1 MDSVSLI
8 VLCGL
13 LIILSI
19 REHLQKKKA
28 IDELVHFKNKKA
40 DELVARGK
48 LSEIRT
54 MAAGIAHEISNPLM
68 VITGNIQQLQRNR
81 SPDIKEPLEKIANSS
96 ERIAKIIQGLRT
108 YTHRS
113 EDLEEVFIS
122 LKEMMEEVLLFCEQR
137 LRNHG
142 VALRLLNLDG
152 LYVKGHRGQLE
163 HAFLNLLGYAF
174 DAVDDK
180 DVKWIEVSAEKVRD
194 RILLNFSHSGPIIP
208 RDTWSRMIEPFSTH
222 ANGKPGLC
230 VAKTIIESNG
240 GEFHYLDDEVYPTI
254 RLELIRA
261 PLVGIKPKNIFSEH
275 HPGH

>member
-8 VLCGL
+8 VLCGF

-19 REHLQKKKA
+19 REHLLKKKA
-28 IDELVHFKNKKA
+28 IAELVHFKNEKV

-81 SPDIKEPLEKIANSS
+81 NPDIKESLEKISNSS
-96 ERIAKIIQGLRT
+96 ARIAKIIQGLRT

-142 VALRLLNLDG
+142 VALSLLHLDG
-152 LYVKGHRGQLE
+152 LYVKGHRSQLE
-163 HAFLNLLGYAF
+163 HAFLNLLVYAF
-174 DAVDDK
+174 DAVDNK

-194 RILLNFSHSGPIIP
+194 RILLNFSHSGPITP
-208 RDTWSRMIEPFSTH
+208 RDTWSRMTEPFSSHT
-222 ANGKPGLC
+222 NGKPGLS

-240 GEFHYLDDEVYPTI
+240 GEFHYLDDEIYTTI